1 MHLPEL
7 LKLDLGT
14 VDDHLADSS
23 SLHWNGMGKVPDDS
37 CVSPQDDAVTDGYDS
52 QLHQPTYDTDEVD
65 ETTHST

>member
-52 QLHQPTYDTDEVD
+52 QLH
-65 ETTHST
+65 